1 MASLLSL
8 LHTPML
14 LWLPWL
20 AAIIKYLKDKF
31 KELIKKN
38 GGRWKVALS
47 LNTIFDIK
55 NFFKI

>member
-1 MASLLSL
+1 
-8 LHTPML
+8 ML

-20 AAIIKYLKDKF
+20 AAIIKFLKAKF

>member
-1 MASLLSL
+1 
-8 LHTPML
+8 ML

-20 AAIIKYLKDKF
+20 AAIIKFLKAKF

-47 LNTIFDIK
+47 LNAIFDIK